1 MESANGLA
9 DANWRRQ
16 MFSVALTQ
24 TMPTGVLI
32 EIPGVH
38 PVNAPPQISTGINR
52 RVLAAL
58 ALSGIAQETVGA

>member
-1 MESANGLA
+1 
-9 DANWRRQ
+9 

-38 PVNAPPQISTGINR
+38 PVKAPPQISTGINW

-58 ALSGIAQETVGA
+58 ALSGIAQETVGT